1 MEMATKPEVGAGETA
16 AGERRSRRGHP
27 GLTLLSLALGIIMVG
42 LDGSVVAIANPKIAA
57 DLGASLSELQW
68 ITNAYLL
75 TLGILLI
82 PAGKL
87 GDRFGRRKMF
97 LVGVVGFGVASVGIG
112 LIGSTAGVIGLRIV
126 QGAFGAL
133 LMPNSLAI
141 IRATFPPEKLNAAIG
156 IWSGAS
162 GVSIAA
168 GPIVGGLLVE
178 HVSWESVFFINL
190 PIALAALAVGS
201 RVLLESRSDAESST
215 DIPGLA
221 TLAGGLFAI
230 VFGLIKAQEWGWGS
244 GKTIGFL
251 VAGAALLVAFGLIES
266 RTRLP
271 LLPMRLFRNRSLTIG
286 TVTVLVGFLAMFG
299 VLFFLTLYLQSVHGY
314 SPVAAGVRTLPL
326 SLTMM
331 VMAPVAGI
339 LLDRIGPR
347 PILTGGLAA
356 IGVGLLLMTG
366 IEPDSSFTGLIAPL
380 VLLGAGLGSVITAA
394 SEVIVGNAPV
404 EDAGVAGG
412 LQSTAVQVGGVM
424 GTAILGSVLSSR
436 VGSVLVEKLTGAGVP
451 ESVADTLT
459 GAKET
464 VAQGVAPVV
473 EGVSPQ
479 VQAAIV
485 TGSHEAFMAGFQTS
499 MVIGAILAFL
509 AAAGALFVQR
519 GEKRE
524 GVVPVH

>member
-1 MEMATKPEVGAGETA
+1 
-16 AGERRSRRGHP
+16 
-27 GLTLLSLALGIIMVG
+27 
-42 LDGSVVAIANPKIAA
+42 
-57 DLGASLSELQW
+57 
-68 ITNAYLL
+68 
-75 TLGILLI
+75 
-82 PAGKL
+82 
-87 GDRFGRRKMF
+87 
-97 LVGVVGFGVASVGIG
+97 
-112 LIGSTAGVIGLRIV
+112 
-126 QGAFGAL
+126 
-133 LMPNSLAI
+133 
-141 IRATFPPEKLNAAIG
+141 
-156 IWSGAS
+156 
-162 GVSIAA
+162 VSIAA

-451 ESVADTLT
+451 ESVAGTLT

-499 MVIGAILAFL
+499 MVIGAILAF
-509 AAAGALFVQR
+509 AAAIGALFIQR

-524 GVVPVH
+524 GVVAVH